1 MKYML
6 GYSPLPDKVLFAH
19 IPRPLDPSRIIS
31 DHRDLNILSSA
42 LSSGHLPLSS
52 KDSGYVVV
60 NCKVSI
66 TQIAE
71 IEFRGSRVTLTL
83 LVHPAFGGG

>member
-1 MKYML
+1 M
-6 GYSPLPDKVLFAH
+6 
-19 IPRPLDPSRIIS
+19 
-31 DHRDLNILSSA
+31 
-42 LSSGHLPLSS
+42 PLSS